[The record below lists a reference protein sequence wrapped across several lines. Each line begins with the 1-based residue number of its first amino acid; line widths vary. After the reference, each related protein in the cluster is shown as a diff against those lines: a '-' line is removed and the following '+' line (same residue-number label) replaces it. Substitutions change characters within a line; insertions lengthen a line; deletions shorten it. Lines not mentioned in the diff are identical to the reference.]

1 MLPLILTPVTNDCF
15 TIGAMNLG
23 TRIKQAIELAG
34 TNPPDLARA
43 SGVPVA
49 SINALIRRDSR
60 RSEFTEQLVAVLP
73 ADKVNL
79 DWVRT
84 GHGKPQPPVQ
94 LQLVKDAA
102 GHQGKGT
109 TEPFDKRVGDSP
121 IRSWEH
127 PTELPPGDW
136 VFIPRLRVQTVG
148 EGAELKVE
156 TVLAKAEV
164 QAFLADW
171 IRDDQLK
178 PSGLA
183 YSIATDAS
191 MATVIY
197 EDDKY
202 VVDTN
207 QKDVIDGR
215 TFAIHYGD
223 SERVRK
229 LFRLPGG
236 GLRIETNNKDYPSL
250 DLTAEQAKGVAVLG
264 RVVHRAGS
272 GGL

>member
-1 MLPLILTPVTNDCF
+1 MLQRPLTSVTNDCF
-15 TIGAMNLG
+15 TIAAMNLG
-23 TRIKQAIELAG
+23 TRIKKAIELAG
-34 TNPPDLARA
+34 TNPPDLGRA
-43 SGVPVA
+43 SGVPAA
-49 SINALIRRDSR
+49 SIHALIRRDSR
-60 RSEFTEQLVAVLP
+60 RSEFTEQLVAALP

-84 GHGKPQPPVQ
+84 GHGKPQPSVP
-94 LQLVKDAA
+94 LQLVKDSA
-102 GHQGKGT
+102 GHHGNGN
-109 TEPFDKRVGDSP
+109 TEPFDNRVGDSP

-127 PTELPPGDW
+127 PNGLPPGDW
-136 VFIPRLRVQTVG
+136 VFIPRLQVKTVG
-148 EGAELKVE
+148 EGAEMKVE

-183 YSIATDAS
+183 YSIADDAS

-197 EDDKY
+197 QGDKY

-207 QKDVIDGR
+207 QKDVLDGK
-215 TFAIHYGD
+215 TFAIYYGD
-223 SERVRK
+223 GQRVRK

-250 DLTAEQAKGVAVLG
+250 DLTAEQAKAVSVLG